1 MDKDE
6 RKDRIIESARE
17 LFARF
22 GLKKTTMDEIAEK
35 CGMGKAS
42 LYYYFQSK
50 EDIFKSVI
58 KKELELFKKRV
69 EETLSKESSPQEK
82 LRAFIVAR
90 FTRLKEIS
98 NYYSTLKDE
107 YLEHYAFVEKE
118 RTEFTNWEIQ
128 TIQFILDEGIQK
140 GIFETSDSKLTA
152 VVITYAL
159 KGLEFPWSIEKDMID
174 IETAI
179 NLMLPVFFRGIEKH
193 NNKQES

>member
-6 RKDRIIESARE
+6 KKDRIIESARE

-35 CGMGKAS
+35 CGMSKAS

-58 KKELELFKKRV
+58 KKEFELFKKRV
-69 EETLSKESSPQEK
+69 EETLSKEGSPQEK

-128 TIQFILDEGIQK
+128 TIQSILDEGIQK

-152 VVITYAL
+152 VVIAYAL

-179 NLMLPVFFRGIEKH
+179 NLMLPVFFCGIEKH
-193 NNKQES
+193 NNKQED

>member
-193 NNKQES
+193 NNKQEG

>member
-6 RKDRIIESARE
+6 RRDRIIESARE

-35 CGMGKAS
+35 CGMSKAT
-42 LYYYFQSK
+42 LYYYFQNK
-50 EDIFKSVI
+50 EDVFKSVI
-58 KKELELFKKRV
+58 KKELDLFKKIV
-69 EETLSKESSPQEK
+69 QETLSKENSPQEK

-90 FTRLKEIS
+90 FTRIKEIA
-98 NYYSTLKDE
+98 NYYSTIKDE

-128 TIQFILDEGIQK
+128 IIQSILDEGVQK

-179 NLMLPVFFRGIEKH
+179 DLMLPVFFRGIEKR
-193 NNKQES
+193 NNK